1 MYTIS
6 FENVQGED
14 LVLVDLVSGARTNM
28 TEGAIYTFH
37 AEANESNDY
46 RFQVVSAAKMPT
58 SIDEVEAAK
67 TKKVGVYTLTGQYL
81 GNASI
86 FNALPAGVYVV
97 DGVKK
102 VK

>member
-1 MYTIS
+1 
-6 FENVQGED
+6 
-14 LVLVDLVSGARTNM
+14 M
-28 TEGAIYTFH
+28 TEGAIYTFY
-37 AEANESNDY
+37 AEANEVNDY
-46 RFQVVSAAKMPT
+46 RFQVVAAAKMPT
-58 SIDEVEAAK
+58 SIENTEVGANAK
-67 TKKVGVYTLTGQYL
+67 KAGVYTLTGQYM